1 MHTANVHFQ
10 EDLNMSEIKKSGLT
24 ADTDIKKTTTS
35 AVKPVDAVKKAAA
48 SVKAS
53 VESKAAEEIKKPAAE
68 VKKAAEEVK
77 TEVKKAAAATKTTAV
92 AAKKRATARKST
104 AKTAAKKTAAA
115 KMNSAVYIQFNDLN
129 ISSEGLVTRVKEI
142 WAERGNK
149 EADLRDVKV
158 YVNVAESKAY
168 YVVNEDV
175 FGEFDL

>member
-1 MHTANVHFQ
+1 
-10 EDLNMSEIKKSGLT
+10 MSEIKKNGLT
-24 ADTDIKKTTTS
+24 ADTDIKKTTSS
-35 AVKPVDAVKKAAA
+35 AVKPVDAVRKAAA

-53 VESKAAEEIKKPAAE
+53 VESVAAEEMKKPAAG

-77 TEVKKAAAATKTTAV
+77 TEVKKAASATKTTAA
-92 AAKKRATARKST
+92 AAKKKAAAK
-104 AKTAAKKTAAA
+104 KTAARTAVKKTAAA

-149 EADLRDVKV
+149 ETDLHDVKV